1 MMADNE
7 IYEDIKQCIADGD
20 QDWARELAQQGL
32 DQGVSPVDLIEK
44 GFTPALRAVGDRWDA
59 GSIFL
64 PEMILSADA
73 MKAAVRVL
81 QPALQ
86 KDGAGAHEPKSCVIG
101 TVKGDVHDIGKSIV
115 GALVE
120 AAGLHVTD
128 LGTNVETARFVS
140 AAREQGACVI
150 GLSAL
155 LTTTMAEMKSVIDA
169 LTKAGL
175 REQVRVAVGGAPV
188 SQVFAEEI
196 GADGYA
202 EDGMSAMQLIQDLA
216 GKLDP
221 APGESMSKVA

>member
-1 MMADNE
+1 MAANE
-7 IYEDIKQCIADGD
+7 IYEDIMQCIADGD
-20 QDWARELAQQGL
+20 DDWARELAQKGL
-32 DQGVSPVDLIEK
+32 DEGVSPLDLIEN
-44 GFTPALRAVGDRWDA
+44 GFTPALRAVGERWDT

-73 MKAAVRVL
+73 MKAAVRAL

-86 KDGAGAHEPKSCVIG
+86 EEGGGEREVKSCVVG
-101 TVKGDVHDIGKSIV
+101 TVNGDIHDIGKSIV

-120 AAGLHVTD
+120 AAGLNVID
-128 LGTNVETARFVS
+128 LGTNVETEQFVN
-140 AAREQGACVI
+140 AVREQGSCVV

-155 LTTTMAEMKSVIDA
+155 LTTTMAEMKVVLDE

-175 REQVRVAVGGAPV
+175 RTQVRVAIGGAPV
-188 SQVFAEEI
+188 TQAFAEEI

-202 EDGMSAMQLIQDLA
+202 EDGMSAMHLIQELA
-216 GKLDP
+216 AGLDP

>member
-1 MMADNE
+1 MAE
-7 IYEDIKQCIADGD
+7 KQIYEDIQQCIADGD
-20 QDWARELAQQGL
+20 EDWARELAQQGL
-32 DQGVSPVDLIEK
+32 DQGVSALDLIEK

-59 GSIFL
+59 GAIFL

-86 KDGAGAHEPKSCVIG
+86 KDGAGGREPKSCIVG
-101 TVKGDVHDIGKSIV
+101 TVKGDIHDIGKSIV

-120 AAGLHVTD
+120 AAGLNVID

-140 AAREQGACVI
+140 AAREHGACVV

-155 LTTTMAEMKSVIDA
+155 LTTTMAEMKGVLDA
-169 LTKAGL
+169 LAQAGL

-188 SQVFAEEI
+188 TQAFADEI

-202 EDGMSAMQLIQDLA
+202 EDGMSAMHLIQELA
-216 GKLDP
+216 AGLDP

>member
-1 MMADNE
+1 MAENE
-7 IYEDIKQCIADGD
+7 IYEDIMECIADGD
-20 QDWARELAQQGL
+20 EDRARELAQKGL
-32 DQGVSPVDLIEK
+32 DEGLSPLDLIEK
-44 GFTPALRAVGDRWDA
+44 GFTPALRAVGDRWDT

-86 KDGAGAHEPKSCVIG
+86 QEGSGRHAPRACVVG
-101 TVKGDVHDIGKSIV
+101 TVKGDIHDIGKSIV

-120 AAGLHVTD
+120 AAGLNVID
-128 LGTNVETARFVS
+128 LGTNVETARFVDT
-140 AAREQGACVI
+140 AREHGSCVI

-155 LTTTMAEMKSVIDA
+155 LTTTMAEMKGVLAA
-169 LTKAGL
+169 LEKAGL

-188 SQVFAEEI
+188 TQAFADEI

-202 EDGMSAMQLIQDLA
+202 EDGMSAMHLIQELA
-216 GKLDP
+216 AGLDP
-221 APGESMSKVA
+221 APGEQMSKVA